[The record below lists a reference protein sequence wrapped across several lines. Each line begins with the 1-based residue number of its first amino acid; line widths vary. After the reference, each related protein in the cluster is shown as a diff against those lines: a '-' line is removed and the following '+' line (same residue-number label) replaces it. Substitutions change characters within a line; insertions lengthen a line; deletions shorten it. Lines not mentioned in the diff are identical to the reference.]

1 MFCVFKIPGL
11 VVLLGVLTTL
21 ASCNKRPHI
30 ETGVNT
36 PETAMA
42 FYRYGID
49 YQFKNEDSSFYYYEK
64 SLTITHTLL
73 NDTLRPYV
81 LFGIASLHYRAFK
94 YKEALELFDSALTE
108 ANRNKNY
115 RIVSNCLNELGT
127 LESDL
132 NNSDQALT
140 YFNKA
145 LQIAE
150 QYHLPLQKGV
160 TLGNIASLETN
171 PDSALKIVKQ
181 AISIL
186 VNIKGAELEYCS
198 VLMNMATK
206 MSGNEKAIKLFYE
219 VIDIAE
225 KFKYSE
231 ILIGAYNNLACTYLE
246 CNLTKEAGECLRDH
260 AIPTALK
267 TDNTDWLSTLYESYA
282 EVFEKTGDFH
292 RAYEYQKK
300 ALKTR
305 IEASQKQA
313 ATQMRLLNALLRA
326 KNREIEI
333 KEKADEIK
341 AKHDQLD
348 RLYIWLFVL
357 VLLIILIIVISLS
370 WILRKNLMLK
380 IQEINAAKKLSAIEE
395 NEHAR
400 LSMQIH
406 DIIGPISSGLMK
418 QIEYVDIPDSEIK
431 QVLIKRLS
439 EVTHEL
445 RRISHRLNPL
455 LRDQMTFT
463 ELVRSIREDYQGK
476 SDLVVNLQLPQDE
489 PELSKDT
496 VNQLYFILHELLMN
510 ARKYVK
516 TGKVDISISEELD
529 NLYLLYEDNG
539 PGFDPEGVQL
549 TGLGLLHIFER
560 VKLLNGKA
568 ILSSSIGNGTRWT
581 ISIALK
587 NCK

>member
-1 MFCVFKIPGL
+1 MFRVFKVLGL
-11 VVLLGVLTTL
+11 IVLLGVLTAL
-21 ASCNKRPHI
+21 ASCNKRPRI

-36 PETAMA
+36 PEKALA
-42 FYRYGID
+42 CYRSGID

-64 SLTITHTLL
+64 SLTITHTLV

-94 YKEALELFDSALTE
+94 YKDALELFDSALTE

-115 RIVSNCLNELGT
+115 RIVANCLNELGT

-145 LQIAE
+145 LAIAE

-171 PDSALKIVKQ
+171 PDSALKIVKH

-186 VNIKGAELEYCS
+186 VNIKGAEPEYCS

-246 CNLTKEAGECLRDH
+246 SNLTKEAGECLRDH
-260 AIPTALK
+260 AIPEAINK
-267 TDNTDWLSTLYESYA
+267 NNTDWLSTLYESYA

-305 IEASQKQA
+305 IDASQKQA

-341 AKHDQLD
+341 AKHDQLN

-357 VLLIILIIVISLS
+357 ILLVILIIVISLS
-370 WILRKNLMLK
+370 WILRKNLKLK

-406 DIIGPISSGLMK
+406 DIIGPISWGLMK
-418 QIEYVDIPDSEIK
+418 QIEGMDIPDPDIK

-455 LRDQMTFT
+455 LRDQMTFN
-463 ELVRSIREDYQGK
+463 ELVRSIREDYQGR
-476 SDLVVNLQLPQDE
+476 SDLVVNLQLPQEE

-496 VNQLYFILHELLMN
+496 VNQLYFILHELMMN

-549 TGLGLLHIFER
+549 TGLGLMHIFER

-568 ILSSSIGNGTRWT
+568 ILDSSIGNGTRWT